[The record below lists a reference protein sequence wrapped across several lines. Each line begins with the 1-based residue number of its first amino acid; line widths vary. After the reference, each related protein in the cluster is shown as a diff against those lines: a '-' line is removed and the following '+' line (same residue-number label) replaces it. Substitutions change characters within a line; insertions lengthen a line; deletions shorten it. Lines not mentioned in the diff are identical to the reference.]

1 VGGHCRAGQGVS
13 TVLAVVINNRKR
25 ARSPWYF
32 ASERLHSEAPM
43 TVCPAESQTRH
54 SHRDRPRLVRITWSI
69 N

>member
-1 VGGHCRAGQGVS
+1 
-13 TVLAVVINNRKR
+13 VVINNRKR
-25 ARSPWYF
+25 ARSPWYL